1 MAATTPAECVGPGGR
16 PPLSHD
22 LVRVGTARRACPPL
36 TEVGYDV
43 TTTTERVLLIS
54 TLYPPNVVG
63 GAEIVVRD
71 LAEGL
76 VRAGHQ
82 VCVVTLTPRGWTQDR
97 VEAGVSVREFA
108 MRYRHWPFA
117 GDKAGGARR
126 FLWHVIDNFDPD
138 FYRHLRAVIQ
148 DFAPTV
154 VNSHNING
162 LTPAVWLS
170 TRHACDAPIVHTCHD
185 YGLLCS
191 RTTMFSHGR
200 ACPSCCAT
208 CRVLTSG
215 KRYLTRWVDGTIGVS
230 EAVLAPHLE
239 RRLFARGCLTGVIHN
254 AHAPEAAPR
263 PAVPPRA
270 AGDGPLRVGFMGRL
284 SAAKGI
290 LLLLDELAQLDGG
303 IMLKAAGRGDTRLV
317 AELAAAR
324 GIPCELPGFVAPHL
338 FYRDVEVLV
347 VPSLWH
353 EPLGM
358 VVLEAYGHGI
368 PVVVSNRGGLPE
380 LVQDGQ
386 GGFVFDPDRAGD
398 LARIIRRLRDDRG
411 LLRTAAAAAAAAGE
425 GFPVAGM
432 VDDYLA
438 FYREVRGR
446 MRARLARKRS
456 SEAPCTRPTS

>member
-1 MAATTPAECVGPGGR
+1 M
-16 PPLSHD
+16 
-22 LVRVGTARRACPPL
+22 
-36 TEVGYDV
+36 

-63 GAEIVVRD
+63 GAEIVVRN

-82 VCVVTLTPRGWTQDR
+82 VCVVTLARRGWAQNR
-97 VEAGVSVREFA
+97 IEAGVSVHEFA
-108 MRYRHWPFA
+108 MRCRHWPFA
-117 GDKAGGARR
+117 GDRASGARR
-126 FLWHVIDNFDPD
+126 LLWHVIDNFDPD
-138 FYRHLRAVIQ
+138 FYRHLRAVVQ

-170 TRHACDAPIVHTCHD
+170 SRHACDAPIIHTCHD

-191 RTTMFSHGR
+191 RTTMFNHGR
-200 ACPSCCAT
+200 ACRSCCAT
-208 CRVLTSG
+208 CRVLTAG
-215 KRYLTRWVDGTIGVS
+215 KRYLTRWVDGAIGVS

-254 AHAPEAAPR
+254 ANAPEAAPG
-263 PAVPPRA
+263 PAEPPQVARDA
-270 AGDGPLRVGFMGRL
+270 SPGDMPLRVGFMGRL

-290 LLLLDELAQLDGG
+290 LLLLDELARLDGG
-303 IMLKAAGRGDTRLV
+303 VMLKAAGRGDTRLV

-324 GIPCELPGFVAPHL
+324 GVPCELPGFVVPSL
-338 FYRDVEVLV
+338 FYQDVDLLV
-347 VPSLWH
+347 VPSLWR

-358 VVLEAYGHGI
+358 VVLEAYGHGV
-368 PVVVSNRGGLPE
+368 PVIVSNRGGLPE
-380 LVQDGQ
+380 LVRDGQ
-386 GGFVFDPDRAGD
+386 GGFVFDPDRPGD
-398 LARIIRRLRDDRG
+398 LARIIRRLRDDRDA
-411 LLRTAAAAAAAAGE
+411 LRTAAAAAVTAGA
-425 GFPVAGM
+425 GFTVAGM

-446 MRARLARKRS
+446 MSARSARERS
-456 SEAPCTRPTS
+456 AEAHCTRPAS